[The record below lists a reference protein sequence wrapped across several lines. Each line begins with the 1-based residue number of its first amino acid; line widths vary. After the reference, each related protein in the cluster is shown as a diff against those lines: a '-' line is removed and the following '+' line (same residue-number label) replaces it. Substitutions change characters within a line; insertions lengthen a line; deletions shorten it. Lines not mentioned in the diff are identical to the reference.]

1 MKAYSFSP
9 FTVRSFSVWAL
20 ITSVLIFFFM
30 NVLPVFSATTPKL
43 NNADSTV
50 IEYLKLTVPKNE
62 KDAWLA
68 AEKGSWEPWLK
79 KQKGFVK
86 RELFWDPNNE
96 EALLLIIWATR
107 SDWKNIPQSE
117 IDKVQLAF
125 KELAMELTQ
134 EKLVNPFPIKS
145 QGEFLPQ

>member
-1 MKAYSFSP
+1 MIVQPA
-9 FTVRSFSVWAL
+9 
-20 ITSVLIFFFM
+20 
-30 NVLPVFSATTPKL
+30 FSATTPKL

-50 IEYLKLTVPKNE
+50 IEYLRLAVPKNE

-96 EALLLIIWATR
+96 EALLLISWASR
-107 SDWKNIPQSE
+107 SDWKTIPQSE
-117 IDKVQLAF
+117 IDNVQIGF
-125 KELAMELTQ
+125 EELAMKLTHK
-134 EKLVNPFPIKS
+134 EFVNPFPIKF